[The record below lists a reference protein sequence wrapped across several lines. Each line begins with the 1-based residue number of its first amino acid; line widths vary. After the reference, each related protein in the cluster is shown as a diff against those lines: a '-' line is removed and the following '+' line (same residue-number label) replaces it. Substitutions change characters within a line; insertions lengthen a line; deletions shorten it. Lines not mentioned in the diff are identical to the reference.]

1 MTTAAL
7 FDSLAPR
14 YDELWTDAAV
24 GRAQRNAVW
33 RVVDPLFRPGD
44 RILDI
49 GCGTGAD
56 AAHYAARGVRVYATD
71 ASASMIAVASA
82 RSGFTTQVLAA
93 ENLSQLRGDRF
104 DGALSNFG
112 ALNCVEDLAAVSRML
127 GALIRPGG
135 RLAICTMGRFCAWEL
150 LYYCVRLN
158 FRKAFRRLTGSAE
171 ASRVPVGQAS
181 RPVHPK
187 GLREGTAFPLGR
199 ATRGEQTQHA
209 SEGPDRPGG
218 LSYKDL
224 RREEVHINYPTVR
237 ELRTA
242 FAQDFD
248 LRHWTGIGMLVPPS
262 YVKLPAR
269 MVNTLAAIDR
279 IPILRACADH
289 RLLIFERK

>member
-1 MTTAAL
+1 MSTAAL
-7 FDSLAPR
+7 FDRLAPR
-14 YDELWTDAAV
+14 YDELWTDAAI

-33 RVVDPLFRPGD
+33 RVVDPLFQPGD

-71 ASASMIAVASA
+71 ASAPMIAVASA
-82 RSGFTTQVLAA
+82 RTGFTTQVLPA

-104 DGALSNFG
+104 DGAISNFG
-112 ALNCVEDLAAVSRML
+112 ALNCVEDLAGIAHTL

-135 RLAICTMGRFCAWEL
+135 RLAICTIGRFCAWEL
-150 LYYCVRLN
+150 LYYGVRLN
-158 FRKAFRRLTGSAE
+158 FRKAFRRL
-171 ASRVPVGQAS
+171 SRKARVPVPVGQAS
-181 RPVHPK
+181 RPVHPDA
-187 GLREGTAFPLGR
+187 LREAPMFPVG
-199 ATRGEQTQHA
+199 RGEPGQYA
-209 SEGPDRPGG
+209 SMGPDRPGG
-218 LSYKDL
+218 LSYKNA
-224 RREEVHINYPTVR
+224 VHINYPTVS

-248 LRHWTGIGMLVPPS
+248 LRRWTGIGMLVPPS

-269 MVNTLAAIDR
+269 VVNALAWIER
-279 IPILRACADH
+279 ILPLRACADH